1 MYRVVISYESGS
13 FKVVEFATVDAA
25 NAFVKGIGEGVSNHD
40 EFMSAEVQTDN
51 TNTATRYTATGPFW
65 CSDASIEDFVKALD
79 EIASIVNEVAEP
91 VDEAYWQEI
100 RELLPEDA

>member
-51 TNTATRYTATGPFW
+51 TNTATGQMSAAT
-65 CSDASIEDFVKALD
+65 SIDAFIHALD
-79 EIASIVNEVAEP
+79 EIANIMNEATVVEP